1 MDPGGPAV
9 AGLRGI
15 VTKVARRLG
24 LAEPAPD
31 PLSFRPLLEPFPDAA
46 RIDSA
51 DLHPW
56 DHPFLTA
63 AHIRRF
69 RTYSEAIWD
78 AAVAHDRTRSE
89 PLDVAFTVN
98 MAQSAYLWAKI
109 AKSFGASPTVYLHP
123 GDNTALSRPEWEEFD
138 GEYPDVFDGPG
149 FLKTHPITP
158 DVPVR
163 VVPMDNRGILDDVFL
178 FRQGNRTPLYRQ
190 LAASPGLRIEPFLG
204 QPAIHPY
211 FAWAEA
217 LSHHEVVMAPSV
229 PIPAYLSGRP
239 YCAFVVGGDLQNDAG
254 RGDAYGAA
262 IGLAFACA
270 RFFVIGNPHILAH
283 CRRLGLTNA
292 VYLPYP
298 INDDIYCPGEGRA
311 RREWIDRTGGD
322 TFFLSTA
329 RIDKAV
335 KGNAEE
341 LWQALGEVCRT
352 RPGVRFVFLAWGH
365 SAAELRERIAGH
377 PDLKDRFL
385 FLPPVGKKR
394 LIDYYRSCDAV
405 IDQFVYG
412 YYGGT
417 GLEAAACGKPV
428 VMRIRPEHYEPL
440 YHGDIAPVWNATT
453 PQEAAAGVAALADS
467 AQLRVDRGRQMREW
481 LLRTHGKDVAGRRL
495 VAILRLT
502 ADGAR
507 VPVGLDNPLTEP
519 LTDAE
524 ERYHAACRTV
534 RSVSS
539 TP

>member
-1 MDPGGPAV
+1 V
-9 AGLRGI
+9 AGLRG
-15 VTKVARRLG
+15 VFGKVARRLK
-24 LAEPAPD
+24 LAPPAPN
-31 PLSFRPLLEPFPDAA
+31 PYSFVPTLEPFPDAA
-46 RIDSA
+46 LVDSA

-56 DHPFLTA
+56 EHPFLTGE
-63 AHIRRF
+63 HIQRF
-69 RTYSEAIWD
+69 RNYSEAIWD
-78 AAVAHDRTRSE
+78 AAVEHDRKQSE

-109 AKSFGASPTVYLHP
+109 AKSFGANPSVYLHP

-138 GEYPDVFDGPG
+138 GEFPDVFDGPG
-149 FLKTHPITP
+149 FLKKHPIEP
-158 DVPVR
+158 AVPVH
-163 VVPMDNRGILDDVFL
+163 VVPMDNRDFVDDVFA
-178 FRQGNRTPLYRQ
+178 FRQGNRALLYRR
-190 LAASPGLRIEPFLG
+190 LTATPGLRIEPFLG

-217 LSHHEVVMAPSV
+217 LSRHQVVMAPSV

-239 YCAFVVGGDLQNDAG
+239 YCAFVVGGDLQNDCG

-262 IGLAFACA
+262 MGLAFACA
-270 RFFVIGNPHILAH
+270 RFFVIGNPHILGH

-298 INDDIYCPGEGRA
+298 INDDIYCPGEGHA
-311 RREWIDRTGGD
+311 RREWIETTGGD

-341 LWQALGEVCRT
+341 LWQALGDVCRT

-377 PDLKDRFL
+377 PDLRDRFL

-428 VMRIRPEHYEPL
+428 VMRIRPEHYGPL
-440 YHGDIAPVWNATT
+440 YAGDIAPVWNAST
-453 PQEAAAGVAALADS
+453 PADAARGVAALADK
-467 AQLRVDRGRQMREW
+467 AALRAERGQQMRAW
-481 LLRTHGKDVAGRRL
+481 LLRTHGKNVAGRRL
-495 VAILRLT
+495 MAILRMT
-502 ADGAR
+502 ADGVR
-507 VPVGLDNPLTEP
+507 TPNGLDNPLFDVESE
-519 LTDAE
+519 AE
-524 ERYHAACRTV
+524 ARYHKACRTV
-534 RSVSS
+534 RNES
-539 TP
+539 